1 MIKKTLV
8 VLAGICLLGAGSFV
22 SAKEEIVD
30 RIVAIV
36 NNDIITLSQLNKE
49 TRPYKER
56 IAATDRSRAD
66 KEQMIQSL
74 EQDILDKLIDQAL
87 TRQEAARYNI
97 SVSDADVLTAM
108 ENFKEKNNLDQEGLE
123 KGLEAEGITLEQYQE
138 RIREDILQSM
148 LINRAVRSK
157 VVITQEDIAAYYEK
171 NADAFQ
177 GEKKYHLRNILM
189 DTKQGIQEVVS
200 QLEKNQLTFAE
211 AARQYSM
218 ASNAEEG
225 GDLGI
230 FDVDNF
236 SEIIRDA
243 VLPLEKK
250 EFSRVIQTGSRYQVI
265 YVEDILAS
273 GGKTLEQSA
282 DEIQDILYREQVER
296 KFADW
301 IASLKKNAHIKIM
314 L

>member
-8 VLAGICLLGAGSFV
+8 VLAGICFLGAGSFV

-36 NNDIITLSQLNKE
+36 NNDIITLSQLEKE
-49 TRPYKER
+49 TRPYRER

-74 EQDILDKLIDQAL
+74 EQDILDKLIDRTL
-87 TRQEAARYNI
+87 TRQEAARYQI

-108 ENFKEKNNLDQEGLE
+108 ENFKQTNNMDQEGLE
-123 KGLEAEGITLEQYQE
+123 KGLEAEGITLAQYQE

-157 VVITQEDIAAYYEK
+157 VVITREDIAAHYEK

-200 QLEKNQLTFAE
+200 QLEKKHLTFAE

-218 ASNAEEG
+218 ASNADEG
-225 GDLGI
+225 GDLGM

-236 SEIIRDA
+236 SEIIQDA
-243 VLPLEKK
+243 VLPLEKG
-250 EFSRVIQTGSRYQVI
+250 EFSRVIQTGPRYQVI
-265 YVEDILAS
+265 YVEDIQAT
-273 GGKTLEQSA
+273 GGKTLEQAA
-282 DEIQDILYREQVER
+282 DEIQDILYREQVEQ

-301 IASLKKNAHIKIM
+301 ITSLKKNAHIKIM

>member
-1 MIKKTLV
+1 MSKKTLV

-36 NNDIITLSQLNKE
+36 NDDIITLSQLNKE
-49 TRPYKER
+49 TRPYRER
-56 IAATDRSRAD
+56 IAATDRSRSD

-97 SVSDADVLTAM
+97 SVSDDDVMTAM
-108 ENFKEKNNLDQEGLE
+108 ENFKKTNNLDQEGLE

-157 VVITQEDIAAYYEK
+157 VIITQEDIAAYYEK

-200 QLEKNQLTFAE
+200 QLEKNQLTFAK

-273 GGKTLEQSA
+273 GGKTLEQAA
-282 DEIQDILYREQVER
+282 DEIQDILYREQVEQ

>member
-36 NNDIITLSQLNKE
+36 NDDIITLSQLNKE
-49 TRPYKER
+49 TRPYRER
-56 IAATDRSRAD
+56 IAATDRSRSD

-97 SVSDADVLTAM
+97 SVSDDDVMTAM
-108 ENFKEKNNLDQEGLE
+108 ENFKKTNNLDQEGLE

-157 VVITQEDIAAYYEK
+157 VIITQEDIAAYYEK

-200 QLEKNQLTFAE
+200 QLEKNQLTFAK

-273 GGKTLEQSA
+273 GGKTLEQAA

>member
-282 DEIQDILYREQVER
+282 DEIQDILYREQAEQ

>member
-8 VLAGICLLGAGSFV
+8 VLAGICFLGAGSFV

-36 NNDIITLSQLNKE
+36 NNDIITLSQLEKE
-49 TRPYKER
+49 TRPYRER

-74 EQDILDKLIDQAL
+74 EQDILDKLIDRTL
-87 TRQEAARYNI
+87 TRQEAARYQI

-108 ENFKEKNNLDQEGLE
+108 ENFKQTNNMDQEGLE
-123 KGLEAEGITLEQYQE
+123 KGLEAEGITLAQYQE

-189 DTKQGIQEVVS
+189 DTKQGIQEVVA
-200 QLEKNQLTFAE
+200 QLEKKHLTFPE
-211 AARQYSM
+211 AARQYSL
-218 ASNAEEG
+218 ASNADEG
-225 GDLGI
+225 GDLGM

-236 SEIIRDA
+236 SEIIQDA
-243 VLPLEKK
+243 VLPLEKG
-250 EFSRVIQTGSRYQVI
+250 EFSRVIQTGPRYQVI
-265 YVEDILAS
+265 YVEDIQAT
-273 GGKTLEQSA
+273 GGKTLEQAA
-282 DEIQDILYREQVER
+282 DEIQDILYREQVEQ

-301 IASLKKNAHIKIM
+301 ITSLKKNAHIKIM